1 MLQRVKATDVF
12 QNLSTY
18 RQGELVDALLMSTAV
33 PLRDP
38 DGMLYSPRSQG
49 AGLAN
54 MEAAVATLGYLTNI
68 NGKPAKGELGSSG
81 EGSYRYSFY
90 VHNFGDK
97 PQSYQLNTSV
107 LVPGIYEEDGVQ
119 FMADQDRPLTQEEYT
134 LTYSGNV
141 EHGKVT
147 RSRRRPCPGNGAGL
161 T

>member
-1 MLQRVKATDVF
+1 
-12 QNLSTY
+12 
-18 RQGELVDALLMSTAV
+18 MSW
-33 PLRDP
+33 
-38 DGMLYSPRSQG
+38 
-49 AGLAN
+49 
-54 MEAAVATLGYLTNI
+54 EAA
-68 NGKPAKGELGSSG
+68 G

-147 RSRRRPCPGNGAGL
+147 VPAGGRARVTVQIDL
-161 T
+161 TETGKG

>member
-1 MLQRVKATDVF
+1 
-12 QNLSTY
+12 
-18 RQGELVDALLMSTAV
+18 MSTAV

-147 RSRRRPCPGNGAGL
+147 VPAGGRARVTVQIDLTETGKGNLDVFPNGIYVEL
-161 T
+161 SLIHI